1 LARIALDAMGG
12 DFAPDAPVTG
22 ALLALDELD
31 PTHSIQLVGR
41 AAVVNET
48 LDRLLADRSE
58 HASLARHRDRIT
70 VIDAPDVVEMS
81 DKPTT
86 VLRAKPHNSMSV
98 GLSLQ
103 VKGAS
108 DAFVSAGNTGAQMAA
123 SAHLLKLHAGLT
135 RPAIATLFPTA
146 QRPVV
151 VLDSGAN
158 VDCSARELLQ
168 FAWLGSVYAQ
178 CILGRDNPA
187 VGLLSIGE
195 EPEKGNAVVKEAN
208 ALFRGAGFNFLG
220 NVEGRDIP
228 AGGTDHGLI
237 DVVVCDGFVGNV
249 VLKFYEGVM
258 PMIVKL
264 LRKSAEV
271 APEALARGLGALDY
285 SEYGGAP
292 LLGVRG
298 VSIISHGKSS
308 PRAIKNAI
316 RVAVRAIESNMND
329 VMGARLSSV
338 AEPAESSASS
348 GSAVQPA

>member
-1 LARIALDAMGG
+1 MGG

-22 ALLALDELD
+22 ALLALDELG
-31 PTHSIQLVGR
+31 PEHSIQLVGR
-41 AAVVNET
+41 SAVITDT
-48 LDRLLADRSE
+48 LDRLLAPGAE

-70 VIDAPDVVEMS
+70 VIEAPDVVEMT

-86 VLRAKPHNSMSV
+86 VLRAKPQNSMSV
-98 GLSLQ
+98 GLALQ

-158 VDCSARELLQ
+158 VDCSARELVQ

-178 CILGRDNPA
+178 CILGRGNPV

-208 ALFRGAGFNFLG
+208 ALFQNAGFNFQG
-220 NVEGRDIP
+220 NVEGRDLP
-228 AGGTDHGLI
+228 AGGSEHGPI

-258 PMIVKL
+258 PMILAL
-264 LRKSAEV
+264 LHKAGDVSR
-271 APEALARGLGALDY
+271 EALAKALAALDS

-298 VSIISHGKSS
+298 VSIISHGNSS

-316 RVAVRAIESNMND
+316 KVAVRAIDTRMND
-329 VMGARLSSV
+329 VMGERLSSV
-338 AEPAESSASS
+338 AEPAESHPVST
-348 GSAVQPA
+348 SAVQTA